1 MPKPVLAIV
10 GRPNVGKSSFFNRLI
25 GEQVAIVE
33 DQPGTTRDRIY
44 GATEWNGVQF
54 MVIDTGGMVMG
65 SVADP
70 GTGPEGELTEE
81 DIMRRTRE
89 QAETAIEEADVILFM
104 VDAKT
109 GLTAAD
115 ADIADILRTS
125 SKPVILAANKADSE
139 ERRQNAVEFY
149 SLGVGDPIP
158 MSSKHS
164 INTGD
169 LLDQVVAAFPAEPTG
184 GEEEEQ
190 EVKIAIVGR
199 PNVGKSR
206 LLNAIFGHERVIVSD
221 IPGTTR
227 DAIDTKFEYTEG
239 EGEEAET

>member
-44 GATEWNGVQF
+44 GDTEWNGVEF
-54 MVIDTGGMVMG
+54 MVIDTGGMVLG
-65 SVADP
+65 SMAEP
-70 GTGPEGELTEE
+70 GTGPQGEVTEE
-81 DIMRRTRE
+81 DILQRTRE

-104 VDAKT
+104 VDAKM
-109 GLTAAD
+109 GLTSTD
-115 ADIADILRTS
+115 NDIAEVLRKS
-125 SKPVILAANKADSE
+125 HKPVILAANKADTE

-149 SLGVGDPIP
+149 SLGLGDPIP

-169 LLDQVVAAFPAEPTG
+169 LLDLVVEAFPKSETI
-184 GEEEEQ
+184 EEEE
-190 EVKIAIVGR
+190 E
-199 PNVGKSR
+199 
-206 LLNAIFGHERVIVSD
+206 D
-221 IPGTTR
+221 
-227 DAIDTKFEYTEG
+227 
-239 EGEEAET
+239 

>member
-25 GEQVAIVE
+25 GEQRAIVE

-44 GATEWNGVQF
+44 GDTEWNGVEF
-54 MVIDTGGMVMG
+54 TVIDTGGLVLGGM
-65 SVADP
+65 AEP
-70 GTGPEGELTEE
+70 GTGPAGEVTEE
-81 DIMRRTRE
+81 DILRRTRE

-115 ADIADILRTS
+115 NDIADVLRKS
-125 SKPVILAANKADSE
+125 QKPVILAANKADSE

-149 SLGVGDPIP
+149 ALGVGDPIP

-169 LLDQVVAAFPAEPTG
+169 LLDKVVEAFPTVEA
-184 GEEEEQ
+184 EEEEDEQ
-190 EVKIAIVGR
+190 EIRIAIVGR

-206 LLNAIFGHERVIVSD
+206 LLNSILGQERVIVSEL
-221 IPGTTR
+221 PGTTR
-227 DAIDTKFEYTEG
+227 DAIDTQFEYTEE
-239 EGEEAET
+239 EGGSE

>member
-44 GATEWNGVQF
+44 GVTEWNGVEF
-54 MVIDTGGMVMG
+54 MVIDTGGLVLG
-65 SVADP
+65 SMAEP
-70 GTGPEGELTEE
+70 GTGPLGEITEE
-81 DIMRRTRE
+81 DIIQRTRE
-89 QAETAIEEADVILFM
+89 QAEAAIEEADVILFM
-104 VDAKT
+104 VDARS
-109 GLTAAD
+109 GLTGAD
-115 ADIADILRTS
+115 SDIAEVLRKS
-125 SKPVILAANKADSE
+125 HKPVILAANKADTE

-149 SLGVGDPIP
+149 ALGLGDPIP

-169 LLDQVVAAFPAEPTG
+169 LLDKVVEAFPRIEAP
-184 GEEEEQ
+184 EEEE
-190 EVKIAIVGR
+190 EDEIKIAIVGR

-206 LLNAIFGHERVIVSD
+206 
-221 IPGTTR
+221 
-227 DAIDTKFEYTEG
+227 
-239 EGEEAET
+239 